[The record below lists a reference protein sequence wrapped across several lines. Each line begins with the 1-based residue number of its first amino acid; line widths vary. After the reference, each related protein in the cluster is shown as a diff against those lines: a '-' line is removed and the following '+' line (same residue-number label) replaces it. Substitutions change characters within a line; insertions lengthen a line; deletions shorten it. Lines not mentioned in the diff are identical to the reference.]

1 MKKILN
7 FILFIIIGVMAFLS
21 CEKAESYS
29 EIPYIEFTSYRVYD
43 TAFSSGFFQRNV
55 AVNFSFVD
63 GDGDIGYNKELT
75 GDSAKNNLFFSR
87 YEQRNGEFINV
98 DSLLVDSIRY
108 SIPYAEVMSREGQN
122 KTIKGSIKVDVSELV
137 INYDTIK
144 YDFYIIDRA
153 GNKSNITTT
162 TPIVGLKNQE

>member
-7 FILFIIIGVMAFLS
+7 FILFAVIGVMAFFS

-29 EIPYIEFTSYRVYD
+29 EIPYIEFSSYRVYD
-43 TAFSSGFFQRNV
+43 TAYSSGFFQRNV
-55 AVNFSFVD
+55 AINFSFVD
-63 GDGDIGYNKELT
+63 GDGDIGYSKELT
-75 GDSAKNNLFFSR
+75 GDSVKDNLFFSR

-108 SIPYAEVMSREGQN
+108 SIPFAEVMRREGQN
-122 KTIKGSIKVDVSELV
+122 KTLKGSIKVDVSELV

-144 YDFYIIDRA
+144 YDFYIVDRA
-153 GNKSNITTT
+153 GNKSNVTST
-162 TPIVGLKNQE
+162 TPIIGLKNKQ